1 VWTILSLTGYLL
13 SIETWILLSGLTLI
27 TRSPRTISIAKW
39 MTLPELSGKLSQL
52 YSELCSG
59 FFLDSVWNRR

>member
-13 SIETWILLSGLTLI
+13 NIETWVLLRVLMPITL
-27 TRSPRTISIAKW
+27 SPKVIGIAKW